1 MVGCLQQR
9 VRKAGT
15 GADSALA
22 MATSE
27 LPNTFLDLQGS
38 LISELDTRLTRYK
51 RTRLDTRR
59 TSHMNYF
66 SHPFFMSRSRT
77 ETRTL
82 SLSSF
87 SKASLTGARLTV
99 PFGIFRFG
107 RNSLSFSSSGRG
119 WAISLKQFRAGICPF
134 HSYTSTSAHFNAR

>member
-38 LISELDTRLTRYK
+38 LISELDTRER
-51 RTRLDTRR
+51 D
-59 TSHMNYF
+59 
-66 SHPFFMSRSRT
+66 
-77 ETRTL
+77 
-82 SLSSF
+82 
-87 SKASLTGARLTV
+87 
-99 PFGIFRFG
+99 
-107 RNSLSFSSSGRG
+107 
-119 WAISLKQFRAGICPF
+119 
-134 HSYTSTSAHFNAR
+134 STQGGQAT